1 VADDR
6 SQLERWVSFAAG
18 IVAPIT
24 VVGALLFYFG
34 YVSARAQYEYFGIDV
49 DTIGLSTQDYV
60 MRSPQPLL
68 VPLLVLTLLAVAG
81 VVLHA
86 YFLRT
91 QRITETTVRRARYT
105 ALAFLL
111 VGVVALFAY
120 PLLGDLPYY
129 ALGVPVVIGLAAAAL
144 AYLPYLAS
152 KLAETGCSAGR
163 PRTPRLRPRSKPRSR
178 PPVIV
183 IVMLG
188 IVTTTCAFWA
198 TATTAQ
204 YSGRGLAK
212 SDATHLDRFPVVI
225 LDTKER
231 LQLRSP
237 GVEETMLPPGAGQTF
252 NYRYRGLRL
261 LVVGQNRLFLV
272 PQNWSASNTTL
283 VVPLDSSIRVR
294 FQFQNDPP

>member
-1 VADDR
+1 MADER
-6 SQLERWVSFAAG
+6 SQAERWVSFAAG
-18 IVAPIT
+18 IVTPMT
-24 VVGALLFYFG
+24 VIGALLFYFG
-34 YVSARAQYEYFGIDV
+34 YVSARSQYEYFGIDV

-129 ALGVPVVIGLAAAAL
+129 ALGDPVVIGLAAAAL
-144 AYLPYLAS
+144 AYLSYLAS

-163 PRTPRLRPRSKPRSR
+163 PRTPRLRPRSKPLPAAGDRHR
-178 PPVIV
+178 DARHRHHHLCV
-183 IVMLG
+183 LG
-188 IVTTTCAFWA
+188 HGHHRAV
-198 TATTAQ
+198 
-204 YSGRGLAK
+204 
-212 SDATHLDRFPVVI
+212 
-225 LDTKER
+225 
-231 LQLRSP
+231 LRAR
-237 GVEETMLPPGAGQTF
+237 AGQVGRDAPGPVPRGYPGHEGAPPAPLARRGGDHAPAGCGTDVQLPVP
-252 NYRYRGLRL
+252 GLRL
-261 LVVGQNRLFLV
+261 LVVGQNRSFLV
-272 PQNWSASNTTL
+272 PQKWSASNTTL